1 LIARIWSAAS
11 GPQRLLILAGAL
23 LIASGLFHIGAYL
36 LLDGGWEGPVSW
48 RKPIEFGISGGLT
61 ALSLAAVMA
70 RLPRGGWLAW
80 LCAVAVSLFLPE
92 TALIDLQRWRGVPSH
107 FNRDTGFDV
116 AVFDLMGILVLIVAL
131 GIIVMTVWT
140 FVSLRGPG
148 SSTLA
153 IRAGMVFL
161 VIGQV
166 LGFAIV
172 TNGLGVD
179 DLSRASI
186 FGAAGEMKVPHA
198 VALHG
203 LQALGL
209 LALILER
216 TRLSESR
223 RTWLVFLGIA
233 GYSLALIVAT
243 IQTFGGRAPLD
254 LTPLTVVGAGLGLLM
269 LAVAYVAGLRAAQAT
284 RAIGSMPAN

>member
-1 LIARIWSAAS
+1 M
-11 GPQRLLILAGAL
+11 GV
-23 LIASGLFHIGAYL
+23 YL
-36 LLDGGWEGPVSW
+36 LLDGGWDGPVSW

-61 ALSLAAVMA
+61 AVSLAVVMS
-70 RLPRGGWLAW
+70 RLPRTGWLAW
-80 LCAVAVSLFLPE
+80 PCAVAVSLFVPE
-92 TALIDLQRWRGVPSH
+92 TGLIDLQRWRGVPSQ
-107 FNRDTGFDV
+107 FNHDTSFDL
-116 AVFDLMGILVLIVAL
+116 AVFDVMGILVLIVAI

-148 SSTLA
+148 SGALA
-153 IRAGMVFL
+153 VKAGMLFL
-161 VIGQV
+161 VIGQA

-179 DLSRASI
+179 DLSRSSI

-209 LALILER
+209 LALLLER
-216 TRLSESR
+216 TRLPESR
-223 RTWLVFLGIA
+223 RTSLVLLGIA
-233 GYSLALIVAT
+233 GYMLALIVAT

-254 LTPLTVVGAGLGLLM
+254 LTPLAVVGAALALLM
-269 LAVAYVAGLRAAQAT
+269 LAVAYLAGLRAAQAA
-284 RAIGSMPAN
+284 RAIGGMAAN

>member
-1 LIARIWSAAS
+1 M
-11 GPQRLLILAGAL
+11 
-23 LIASGLFHIGAYL
+23 
-36 LLDGGWEGPVSW
+36 SW

-70 RLPRGGWLAW
+70 RLPRTGWLAW
-80 LCAVAVSLFLPE
+80 PCAVAVSLFLPE

-107 FNRDTGFDV
+107 FNHDTAFDL
-116 AVFDLMGILVLIVAL
+116 AVFDVMGILVLIVAL

-203 LQALGL
+203 LQVLGL
-209 LALILER
+209 LALVLER
-216 TRLSESR
+216 TRLAEPR
-223 RTWLVFLGIA
+223 RTVLVLLGIA
-233 GYSLALIVAT
+233 GYTLALIVAT
-243 IQTFGGRAPLD
+243 LQTFGGRAPLD
-254 LTPLTVVGAGLGLLM
+254 LTPLAVVGAGLALLM
-269 LAVAYVAGLRAAQAT
+269 LAVAYVAGLRAAQAART
-284 RAIGSMPAN
+284 IGGMPAN

>member
-1 LIARIWSAAS
+1 M
-11 GPQRLLILAGAL
+11 
-23 LIASGLFHIGAYL
+23 ASGLFHVGVYL
-36 LLDGGWEGPVSW
+36 MLDGAWEGPVSW

-70 RLPRGGWLAW
+70 RLPGTGWLTW
-80 LCAVAVSLFLPE
+80 PCAIALSLFVPE

-107 FNRDTGFDV
+107 FNHDTPFDN
-116 AVFDLMGILVLIVAL
+116 AVFGWMGLLVTIVAL
-131 GIIVMTVWT
+131 GIIVMTIWT

-148 SSTLA
+148 SSALA
-153 IRAGMVFL
+153 IKAGMLFL

-172 TNGLGVD
+172 ANGEGVD
-179 DLSRASI
+179 DLSRVSI

-203 LQALGL
+203 LQAVGL
-209 LALILER
+209 LALLVER
-216 TRLSESR
+216 TQLPESR
-223 RTWLVFLGIA
+223 RMWLVVMGVA
-233 GYSLALIVAT
+233 GFTLALIVAT

-254 LTPLTVVGAGLGLLM
+254 LMPLALVGAAVAVLM
-269 LAVAYVAGLRAAQAT
+269 LALAYAAALRAARMA
-284 RAIGSMPAN
+284 RAVGGVPAN

>member
-23 LIASGLFHIGAYL
+23 LIASGLFHVGVYL

-107 FNRDTGFDV
+107 FNHDTGFDV